1 MTKEFTAEN
10 LQRLK
15 DLFVDLSF
23 KGEQLDGKFGANV
36 LNPFELL
43 TQTTIST
50 LRNLLKG
57 TRKAIQEM
65 DDLDEWSMTQHQTNK
80 KDRLTLWAEFLFL
93 LVGYRLDQEVKAAKK
108 EEAALLRKELRKLE
122 EDAKTPEVRLA
133 EMKAKLAELE
143 A

>member
-43 TQTTIST
+43 TQTTINT
-50 LRNLLKG
+50 LRTLLKG

-133 EMKAKLAELE
+133 EMKAKLALLE